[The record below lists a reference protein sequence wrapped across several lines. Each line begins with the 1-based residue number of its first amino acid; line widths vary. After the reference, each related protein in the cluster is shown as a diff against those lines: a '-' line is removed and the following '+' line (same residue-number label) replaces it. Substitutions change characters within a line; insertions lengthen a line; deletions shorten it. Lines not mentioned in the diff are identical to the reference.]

1 MLPASVCDEAEQFVL
16 HPSLIDS
23 AFQAAIGVMNEDK
36 AGYPEQP
43 LMPFELHEL
52 TVFHPCSPN
61 MWAAVF
67 VTHET
72 PAVRR
77 MDIDICDERGNVCVR
92 IKGFSARMAESAP
105 AETDD
110 KQYDLP
116 GNLTGAVKLMQVW
129 DAEPIDNQT
138 GFPISEAKAVIIG
151 GTDGQADA
159 VLRLFPKAVRFD
171 SSQSASVEVI
181 SDRLRRLGE
190 IQHMI
195 WFAPQPADS
204 YIHDQKAGCCK
215 FSERPKLL
223 SVSGMEKSSSG

>member
-1 MLPASVCDEAEQFVL
+1 MRL
-16 HPSLIDS
+16 
-23 AFQAAIGVMNEDK
+23 
-36 AGYPEQP
+36 
-43 LMPFELHEL
+43 
-52 TVFHPCSPN
+52 
-61 MWAAVF
+61 AV
-67 VTHET
+67 
-72 PAVRR
+72 
-77 MDIDICDERGNVCVR
+77 
-92 IKGFSARMAESAP
+92 
-105 AETDD
+105 TDN

-116 GNLTGAVKLMQVW
+116 GDLTGAVKLMQVW

-195 WFAPQPADS
+195 WFAPQLQLILTFMIKKRGAANFQSGQSS
-204 YIHDQKAGCCK
+204 Y
-215 FSERPKLL
+215 RPRVWKRAARDDGDYAP
-223 SVSGMEKSSSG
+223 STAYHPI